1 MRKIIIIFIFG
12 ILVTDLQAQDEIN
25 LLTLDDVLYIAR
37 QQSPDALIA
46 KHRFRSS
53 YWEYRSFRATYL
65 PSLILDGSLP
75 NYNRSIQSILL
86 PQGKEYIKSNSIE
99 FSTGAAINQRIGLTG
114 GNVFLRSSLERRD
127 DFINDSTSYYS
138 VPIQIGYSQP
148 IFKYNPWKW
157 DRKIEPLKY
166 EEAKRTY
173 IEDVEQIS
181 ISATQYFFNL
191 LLSQIEMEIAAK
203 NYANYDTLYHIAL
216 GRYNLG
222 KIAEN
227 ELLQLELN
235 LLRAE
240 ASVDNAELQFE
251 NNLFKLKSYLRIK
264 DDDIIQLLPPNYT
277 EHFHVDALK
286 AVDEARFNTSRGIE
300 FERRLLEAQSV
311 LNAAKMDGR
320 FDAEL
325 YALYGLNK
333 SSGNFNEVYKEPDD
347 LQNFELGIT
356 IPILDWGQAKGR
368 IKMAESNQ
376 ELVRTSV
383 EQDKI
388 DFEQNIYI
396 KVLQFNMQEKQLYIS
411 AKADTVAQKRFNV
424 TQQRYLIGKVND
436 VLELNQAQIDND
448 NAKKGYF
455 QTLKTYWTSYFELR
469 KLTLYDFRRNER
481 IEFDET
487 SLL

>member
-1 MRKIIIIFIFG
+1 MRKYIILLLIV
-12 ILVTDLQAQDEIN
+12 ILSSGLYSQEEIN
-25 LLTLDDVLYIAR
+25 KLSLDDVIYIAH

-46 KHRFRSS
+46 KHRFRRS
-53 YWEYRSFRATYL
+53 YWEYRSYRATYL
-65 PSLILDGSLP
+65 PSLVLDGTLP

-86 PQGKEYIKSNSIE
+86 PDGSEYIESNSIE
-99 FSTGAAINQRIGLTG
+99 FSAGGTINQRIGFTG

-166 EEAKRTY
+166 EEAQRVY

-181 ISATQYFFNL
+181 ITATQYFFNL
-191 LLSQIEMEIAAK
+191 LLSQIEREIAAK
-203 NYANYDTLYHIAL
+203 NYANYDTLYRIAK

-222 KIAEN
+222 TMAEN

-235 LLRAE
+235 LLQAE
-240 ASVDNAELQFE
+240 ASVDNADLEFE
-251 NNLFKLKSYLRIK
+251 NNLFKLKSFLRIRH
-264 DDDIIQLLPPNYT
+264 DARIELLPPNYT
-277 EHFHVDALK
+277 EHFHVDAYT
-286 AVDEARFNTSRGIE
+286 AVEQARLNTSSGIA
-300 FERRLLEAQSV
+300 FERRLLEAESD
-311 LNAAKMDGR
+311 LNAAKMNGR

-325 YALYGLNK
+325 YALFGLNK
-333 SSGNFNEVYKEPDD
+333 STGNLDQVYQNPDD
-347 LQNFELGIT
+347 LQNFQLGIT
-356 IPILDWGQAKGR
+356 IPILDWGVAKGQ

-383 EQDKI
+383 EQEKI

-396 KVLQFNMQEKQLYIS
+396 KVLQFNMQEKQLVIA
-411 AKADTVAQKRFNV
+411 AKSDTVAQKRFNV

-436 VLELNQAQIDND
+436 VLELNQAQIEND
-448 NAKKGYF
+448 NAKKGYY

-469 KLTLYDFRRNER
+469 KLTLFDFRNNER
-481 IEFDET
+481 IDFDET
-487 SLL
+487 SIL